1 MNIQFTDK
9 REQIF
14 AAALAMINDHG
25 FHGSPMSKIAKE
37 AQVAVGSIYHY
48 FASKEELIIELY
60 WYCKEI
66 LKNKALSGIDANLQY
81 EIRFRLVWKDLVL
94 FYLDHVEIFGFLE
107 QFYSSPFYEGIR
119 ASLFN
124 QRSER
129 NILLHFMEEGVE
141 MELVRDLNGT
151 LLISTYLGVAISLV
165 RRCLYQKTKPTS
177 QEIDTLVDIIWNGVK
192 K

>member
-1 MNIQFTDK
+1 MNIQLTDK
-9 REQIF
+9 QEQIF

-48 FASKEELIIELY
+48 FCSKEQLIIELY

-66 LKNKALSGIDANLQY
+66 IRTGALANIDVNLPY
-81 EIRFRLVWKDLVL
+81 ETRFRIVWKDMVF

-119 ASLFN
+119 NHMFKN
-124 QRSER
+124 KEER
-129 NILLHFMEEGVE
+129 TPLDDFMIEGVQAGV
-141 MELVRDLNGT
+141 LKNLNSN
-151 LLISTYLGVAISLV
+151 LLIATFLGVATSLV
-165 RRCLYQKTKPTS
+165 KRCLYLKSRPTTE
-177 QEIDTLVDIIWNGVK
+177 EIDTLVDIIWNGVK